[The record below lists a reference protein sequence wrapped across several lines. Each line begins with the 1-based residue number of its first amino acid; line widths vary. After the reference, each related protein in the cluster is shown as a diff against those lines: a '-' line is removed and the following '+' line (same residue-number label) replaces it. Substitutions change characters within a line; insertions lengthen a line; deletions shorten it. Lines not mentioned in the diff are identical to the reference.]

1 MNEWKKKQAGKNG
14 FISVLPLIWDPN
26 KQNYQTNNKKSRTA
40 QFNLSIFFL
49 ALKHRRSHTP

>member
-1 MNEWKKKQAGKNG
+1 MNEQNQARKKG
-14 FISVLPLIWDPN
+14 FISVLPLIGDPN

-49 ALKHRRSHTP
+49 ALKHRRSHSQ

>member
-1 MNEWKKKQAGKNG
+1 MKKKQAGKNG